1 MCPRPRPHRGPR
13 IICKRVRTF
22 GTWDCI
28 NARQRERA
36 KECRFAACTSLLA
49 SPATRRPPPNCG
61 AFRLRPRGSRLRQT
75 ACWREMDSNYRSPIS
90 GETLGSARS
99 AGHVCGAAARIRRPA
114 ASASDDAVLTQAR
127 DSSGVEVER
136 AAHRNFCDLADN
148 ELIKAVEKRT
158 GTTRTKRRRPRWVS
172 GPEPIKIVPRR
183 YRPERRA
190 GTSSRRRSLVT
201 LALPAQPQL
210 APARRLGS
218 IS

>member
-1 MCPRPRPHRGPR
+1 MKRSQRRFRGGTLTDAWVYLFRITKARATLYPGADFERDRGFADSPLEGDGFELSVPHQRRDPWLGP
-13 IICKRVRTF
+13 
-22 GTWDCI
+22 
-28 NARQRERA
+28 
-36 KECRFAACTSLLA
+36 
-49 SPATRRPPPNCG
+49 P
-61 AFRLRPRGSRLRQT
+61 
-75 ACWREMDSNYRSPIS
+75 
-90 GETLGSARS
+90 RS

-158 GTTRTKRRRPRWVS
+158 GTTRTKRRQPRRVS

-218 IS
+218 MS